1 VKASLTRAAI
11 ILIAINAALAVVILA
26 LGRMGETEGRILGT
40 SMLATT
46 TALLAMIQLPAVRD
60 RRIGTLPIVGIGA
73 SGIGFVIVTAGIWTD
88 GFSEFW
94 GRVAGSAYTVAVA
107 GAVAV
112 ILTSWPIRGKAKW
125 VGTAAPILTVIAAVM
140 ILGGI
145 WFELDSEAYW
155 RSFGVVAV
163 LLAAAGLAVPVLHRG
178 SILEEGPSSIGY
190 CPFCGTG
197 LNEATGI
204 AITCKACSQRFSVSA
219 SN

>member
-1 VKASLTRAAI
+1 MKASLTRAAI

-26 LGRMGETEGRILGT
+26 LGRMGQTEGRILGT

-46 TALLAMIQLPAVRD
+46 TALLAMVQLPAVRD
-60 RRIGTLPIVGIGA
+60 RRIGMLPIVGIA
-73 SGIGFVIVTAGIWTD
+73 ACGIGFVVVTAGIWTD

-94 GRVAGSAYTVAVA
+94 GRVAGSAYIVAVA

-125 VGTAAPILTVIAAVM
+125 VGTAAPILVMIAAVM

-145 WFELDSEAYW
+145 WFEFDSEAYW

-163 LLAAAGLAVPVLHRG
+163 LLAAAGLAVPILHRG
-178 SILEEGPSSIGY
+178 SVTEEVAVEY
-190 CPFCGTG
+190 CPFCGSG
-197 LNEATGI
+197 LDKATGTS
-204 AITCKACSQRFSVSA
+204 ITCESCSQRFSVSA
-219 SN
+219 AN